1 MMGSV
6 DVDERG
12 RLRTA
17 DKVMNRAEDIIY
29 LGIAALLVLASGVLL
44 VVAVDELLDVLD
56 GLGPDP
62 VVEVLDTLL
71 LLFIFVELL
80 SAVRA
85 TVATR
90 GLVAEPF
97 LLVGIIAS
105 IKEIVVLSV
114 KAAEDIGSGAKF
126 QDQLWEIG
134 VLAVVVLLLGITAWL
149 LRSRNVSP
157 TRPTT
162 RDHRPPKRAM
172 ERSNRTHGPRV
183 RACADRVQFLCQTRR
198 QSPSRGVM
206 SSASRPRV
214 RRRSTPSSTM
224 RLPDCGC
231 VVRGAPGPRP
241 LDVTGGVRCRPR
253 RRATGR
259 VLRPVSARQRS
270 LVPNRGPTPARGPA
284 VSADGRQRPCGPGGR
299 GGRQCPRPT
308 ATDGGDRQVR

>member
-1 MMGSV
+1 MMGLV

-12 RLRTA
+12 RLRAA
-17 DKVMNRAEDIIY
+17 DKVMTRAEDVIY
-29 LGIAALLVLASGVLL
+29 IGIATLLVLASGVLL
-44 VVAVDELLDVLD
+44 VVAVHELLDVLD

-126 QDQLWEIG
+126 EDQLWEIG

-149 LRSRNVSP
+149 LRL
-157 TRPTT
+157 
-162 RDHRPPKRAM
+162 K
-172 ERSNRTHGPRV
+172 EREPEE
-183 RACADRVQFLCQTRR
+183 ADEAR
-198 QSPSRGVM
+198 SPSVQT
-206 SSASRPRV
+206 S
-214 RRRSTPSSTM
+214 
-224 RLPDCGC
+224 
-231 VVRGAPGPRP
+231 
-241 LDVTGGVRCRPR
+241 
-253 RRATGR
+253 GR
-259 VLRPVSARQRS
+259 DDQ
-270 LVPNRGPTPARGPA
+270 
-284 VSADGRQRPCGPGGR
+284 
-299 GGRQCPRPT
+299 
-308 ATDGGDRQVR
+308 